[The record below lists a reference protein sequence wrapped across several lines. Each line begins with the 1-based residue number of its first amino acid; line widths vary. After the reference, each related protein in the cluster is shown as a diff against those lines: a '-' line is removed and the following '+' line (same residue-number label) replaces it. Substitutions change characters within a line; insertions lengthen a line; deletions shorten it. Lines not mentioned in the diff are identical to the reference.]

1 MRIEPLN
8 LISTPVAILNS
19 LGLRVKV
26 GLSSE
31 DPMVWRHRSQVYHAY
46 LTTYAPDGRFLGR
59 QVLGQIAPRQRRLLD
74 LSDLT
79 RASVPHEDHV
89 AVVHRVPAHLLTQA
103 PRLPRLWDPRPKQ
116 ELTALQSLIPE
127 DPVELPAHADY
138 SFFRA
143 YLQYEFDGARGGN
156 GSVIYEVPYRFNAPR
171 PAASSPPSTLVF
183 TTKVWLSARVHSYVV
198 LMNYSTDSG
207 YRHTADYVYGC
218 YSSQGQRV
226 ASGRVSV
233 KPFALQ
239 VLDLRAAIPVEAQR
253 RARDPSDGASVFS
266 FVGYCEDAALAV
278 VVLNL
283 DYEGKGISVEHTHPA
298 QSYLIPDRFADR
310 HAVKSQAVKAWK
322 TMLAAESA
330 P

>member
-8 LISTPVAILNS
+8 LISTPVAVLNS

-31 DPMVWRHRSQVYHAY
+31 DPMVWRHRSQVYYAY
-46 LTTYAPDGRFLGR
+46 LTTYAPDGRFLDR
-59 QVLGQIAPRQRRLLD
+59 QGLGQIAPRQRRLFD

-79 RASVPHEDHV
+79 QALIPREDHV
-89 AVVHRVPAHLLTQA
+89 AVVHRVPAHLLTRA
-103 PRLPRLWDPRPKQ
+103 LRVPRLRGSRQQ
-116 ELTALQSLIPE
+116 ELAALQSLIPE
-127 DPVELPAHADY
+127 EPVELPAHADY

-156 GSVIYEVPYRFNAPR
+156 GSVIYEVPYRFNAAR
-171 PAASSPPSTLVF
+171 PAGSRAPSTLVF
-183 TTKVWLSARVHSYVV
+183 TTKIWLSPRVNSYVV
-198 LMNYSTDSG
+198 LMNYSTDSD

-218 YSSQGQRV
+218 YSSGGQRV

-233 KPFALQ
+233 RPFALQ
-239 VLDLRAAIPVEAQR
+239 CVDLSAAIPMDAQR
-253 RARDPSDGASVFS
+253 RAQDPGDGASMFS

-283 DYEGKGISVEHTHPA
+283 DREGGGISVEHTHPA
-298 QSYLIPDRFADR
+298 QSYLLPNSFADR
-310 HAVKSQAVKAWK
+310 YATKSQAVESWK
-322 TMLAAESA
+322 TMLAAE
-330 P
+330 PTP